1 MTRTYN
7 SSSSEEEEEE
17 AAAAAAAEEEEEEEE
32 EKEELIRSLD
42 VHTDTHT
49 LSHTLSH
56 AYVRARARSLSL
68 FSLSLS
74 LSRIHTDIHPR
85 ARAHTHTHSLT
96 VSLSH
101 HRPLDAHT
109 DIHAHTHAHTLSLYL
124 SLSLSISPSP
134 QAHKQWVLIGPLDN
148 HKIPQIIT
156 EYMWGNNEDPTLTV
170 IDLALNT
177 RLSAG
182 FRGQVIGCS
191 DIRFSEEHQPVLS
204 LICGSTE
211 NVFDISVNLNDL
223 ITTKEDL
230 IGCSISDP
238 ASIGPAFEKNFST
251 EKKSQF
257 GLEGLPGLGGEIE
270 DKVGVRLFSL
280 SFASVLK
287 TLIDN
292 KGNSKVREWVKG
304 IHNQAMKEVY
314 KVMSQTTNTLEM
326 ADWFSFTSP
335 QPIALSLEKK
345 TSHLT
350 IDWAEGLQKVPQEHR
365 GLFLLA
371 QALDFERGPLVTVE
385 NFADKNAFYLAAK
398 QDTKALRKHF
408 PCFETGCGERVE
420 PDNLC
425 AIHIKRLL
433 ELVLEQGRIGDHEA
447 HSWFQ
452 MCFSGNTT
460 SIKQCAEVIVKQQVF
475 LKQSTLSLDQTV
487 AGFYKDLDHG
497 GMAQEGG
504 EQVRSLRPAHAM
516 LSLLSLRTRVCC
528 LLLLLVLMLLVLSRM
543 LVRLLL
549 KPRGTRKRRLSKL
562 VHTTPPRSIQVCLC
576 VCASLCAW
584 HVLSPSPPLSRAI
597 THTHTR
603 LTPPSLSFP
612 AHLSPSS

>member
-7 SSSSEEEEEE
+7 SSSS
-17 AAAAAAAEEEEEEEE
+17 EEEEE

-49 LSHTLSH
+49 LSHTLSR

-74 LSRIHTDIHPR
+74 LSRIHTDIHAH
-85 ARAHTHTHSLT
+85 ARTHTHTLSLT

-156 EYMWGNNEDPTLTV
+156 EYMWGSNEDPTLTV

-204 LICGSTE
+204 LICGSRE
-211 NVFDISVNLNDL
+211 NVFEIRVNLNDL

-238 ASIGPAFEKNFST
+238 ASIGPAFEKIFST

-287 TLIDN
+287 TLIDK
-292 KGNSKVREWVKG
+292 KGDSTVREWVKG

-326 ADWFSFTSP
+326 AEWFSFTSP

-371 QALDFERGPLVTVE
+371 QALYFERGPLVTVE
-385 NFADKNAFYLAAK
+385 ILADKNAFYLAAK

-460 SIKQCAEVIVKQQVF
+460 SIKQCAEVLVKQQVF

-516 LSLLSLRTRVCC
+516 LSLLSLRTRYAVCC
-528 LLLLLVLMLLVLSRM
+528 F
-543 LVRLLL
+543 
-549 KPRGTRKRRLSKL
+549 
-562 VHTTPPRSIQVCLC
+562 CWC
-576 VCASLCAW
+576 
-584 HVLSPSPPLSRAI
+584 
-597 THTHTR
+597 
-603 LTPPSLSFP
+603 
-612 AHLSPSS
+612 